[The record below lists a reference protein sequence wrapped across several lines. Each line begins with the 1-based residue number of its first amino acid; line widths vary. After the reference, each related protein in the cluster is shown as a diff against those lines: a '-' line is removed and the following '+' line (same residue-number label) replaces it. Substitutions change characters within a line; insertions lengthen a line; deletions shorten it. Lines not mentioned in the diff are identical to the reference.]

1 MLFKS
6 VNHASRSPRF
16 ACPVCLGGLEDK
28 LKSFKMAEN
37 ENNTQTHLGGPT
49 EDSTAP
55 QAGVLA
61 QYIRDLSFEN
71 PNAPASLQA
80 LSTAKPAID
89 VNVNVGV
96 RKVNDEVFEVD
107 LKITA
112 KATHN
117 NEAGEEQ
124 VAFVVELSY
133 GSLFGMRNIPEESV
147 RPFLLI
153 QAPTLMF
160 PFARR
165 IIADASRDGGFPP
178 LLLEPINFE
187 ALYRSQLAQ
196 EQQQAEA
203 GAGEGAEAAPI
214 N

>member
-1 MLFKS
+1 MADDKKID
-6 VNHASRSPRF
+6 NPQT
-16 ACPVCLGGLEDK
+16 PV
-28 LKSFKMAEN
+28 
-37 ENNTQTHLGGPT
+37 GGPAP
-49 EDSTAP
+49 EGAEGP

-61 QYIRDLSFEN
+61 QYVRDLSFEN

-80 LSTAKPAID
+80 QSASKPAID

-96 RKVNDEVFEVD
+96 RQVNDEVYEVE

-112 KATHN
+112 KATQKA
-117 NEAGEEQ
+117 EDGTEQ

-133 GSLFGMRNIPEESV
+133 GSLFGIRNLPEDALK
-147 RPFLLI
+147 PFLLI
-153 QAPTLMF
+153 QAPNLMF

-165 IIADASRDGGFPP
+165 IVADASRDGGFPP

-196 EQQQAEA
+196 EATQAE
-203 GAGEGAEAAPI
+203 GGETAAAPESAPI

>member
-1 MLFKS
+1 
-6 VNHASRSPRF
+6 
-16 ACPVCLGGLEDK
+16 
-28 LKSFKMAEN
+28 MAEN
-37 ENNTQTHLGGPT
+37 EIGNDQTPVGGPAP
-49 EDSTAP
+49 EGAEGP

-61 QYIRDLSFEN
+61 QYVRDLSFEN

-80 LSTAKPAID
+80 LANTKPAID

-96 RKVNDEVFEVD
+96 RKINDEVYEVE

-112 KATHN
+112 KATHKDDQG
-117 NEAGEEQ
+117 ADQ

-133 GSLFGMRNIPEESV
+133 GSLFGMRNIPEESLK
-147 RPFLLI
+147 PFLLV

-165 IIADASRDGGFPP
+165 IVADASRDGGFPP
-178 LLLEPINFE
+178 LLLEPISFE
-187 ALYRSQLAQ
+187 GLYRAQQ
-196 EQQQAEA
+196 EQEAQAAASGEEA
-203 GAGEGAEAAPI
+203 PATV